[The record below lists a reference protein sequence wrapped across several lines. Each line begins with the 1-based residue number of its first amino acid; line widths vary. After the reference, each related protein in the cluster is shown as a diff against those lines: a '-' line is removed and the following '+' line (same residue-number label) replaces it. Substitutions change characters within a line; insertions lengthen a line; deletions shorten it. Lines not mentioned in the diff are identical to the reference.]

1 MTTPLQHPTPNASDP
16 LLRLEAVSRTYGARR
31 AVDEV
36 SLDLHPGTRHAVIGP
51 NGAGKSTLLHL
62 IAGTLRPTAGRI
74 RYGGRDIH
82 RWPPYRRA
90 RAGIARTWQ
99 HPALALPLTAV
110 QNVLLAVPGQ
120 RLAALRTGPRA
131 VAAAH
136 EALAQV
142 GLGDHADLPAAQLA
156 YGDQRRLEIAVA
168 LAARPRLLLL
178 DEPSAGLTGSEV
190 AGLIELIRALPD
202 QISVL
207 LVDHNLDFVAAACD
221 TVTVL
226 HHGRHI
232 TTGTPTDIR
241 DHLEVRR
248 VYLGTDPTTS
258 PPPDTDTT
266 SATHAAGTPVLR
278 VRDLR
283 AFYTGAPVLT
293 DITLDIRAGRVT
305 AVVGR
310 NGTGKTTLINTIA
323 GLHPAAVGTDIR
335 LHGQPMAGLDAR
347 RRARAGLGLVPQGRR
362 LFAGLTVDEHLALP
376 QARATRPRAVSPR
389 EVLDL
394 FPALADRR
402 HHRPHQLSG
411 GEQQM
416 LALARALLAA
426 PDVLLLD
433 EPSEGLAPAIVS
445 HVAAII
451 TGLAHRGTAV
461 LLAEQNLPLALQ
473 VAHDIA
479 VLDRARIARHIT
491 TADLR
496 ESPKQVHDLLTIPTT
511 ATA

>member
-1 MTTPLQHPTPNASDP
+1 MTTPSPHPNASSS
-16 LLRLEAVSRTYGARR
+16 LLRLEGVSRSYGARR

-36 SLDLHPGTRHAVIGP
+36 SLDLHAGARHAIIGP

-74 RYGGRDIH
+74 RYAGRDIR
-82 RWPPYRRA
+82 RWPPHRRA

-99 HPALALPLTAV
+99 HPALARPLTAV

-136 EALAQV
+136 QALTQV
-142 GLGDHADLPAAQLA
+142 GLTDHADLPAAQLA

-168 LAARPRLLLL
+168 LAGRPRLLLL
-178 DEPSAGLTGSEV
+178 DEPSAGLTTGEITH
-190 AGLIELIRALPD
+190 LTQLIRALPAD
-202 QISVL
+202 IGVL
-207 LVDHNLDFVAAACD
+207 LVDHNLDMVAAVAD

-241 DHLEVRR
+241 DHPDVRR
-248 VYLGTDPTTS
+248 VYLGATPTS
-258 PPPDTDTT
+258 PPTHTT
-266 SATHAAGTPVLR
+266 AASACAHPTGAPVLR
-278 VRDLR
+278 IRNLQ
-283 AFYTGAPVLT
+283 AGYTGAAVLT
-293 DITLDIRAGRVT
+293 DITLDVRAGRVT

-310 NGTGKTTLINTIA
+310 NGAGKTTLINTIA
-323 GLHPAAVGTDIR
+323 GLHPAGPGSDIH
-335 LHGQPMAGLDAR
+335 LHGQPVAGLDTRA
-347 RRARAGLGLVPQGRR
+347 RARAGLGLVPQGRR

-376 QARATRPRAVSPR
+376 TPPSTRARTVSPQQ
-389 EVLDL
+389 VLDL
-394 FPALADRR
+394 FPALANRR

-416 LALARALLAA
+416 LALARALVTA

-433 EPSEGLAPAIVS
+433 EPSEGLAPAVIN
-445 HVAAII
+445 HLATII
-451 TGLAHRGTAV
+451 TSLANRGTAV
-461 LLAEQNLPLALQ
+461 LLAEQNLPLALHI
-473 VAHDIA
+473 AHDIA
-479 VLDRARIARHIT
+479 VLDRARIARHVA

-496 ESPKQVHDLLTIPTT
+496 DCPDHLHDLLTIPAT
-511 ATA
+511 ATP